1 MKAMFLTTDELEV
14 GDMVVWR
21 EDEVYEFVQRK
32 DIPDSHYKEVWV
44 RDDSYEYMLTTAE
57 PWNAW
62 TVVRLVEVEAEAE
75 APS

>member
-62 TVVRLVEVEAEAE
+62 TVVRLVEAEAE
-75 APS
+75 VPS

>member
-21 EDEVYEFVQRK
+21 EDEVDEFVQRK

-62 TVVRLVEVEAEAE
+62 TVVRLVEAEAE
-75 APS
+75 VPS